1 MGDRQPM
8 TSASLGTRLLGTAYT
23 RGLRP
28 LFFRLRGGD
37 AERVH
42 EDVVGLLS
50 RLPAGGR
57 AKVADPVTVAG
68 IRFPNRVGLA
78 AGMDKDGRAAA
89 AWARL
94 GFGFA
99 ELGTVTGQAQ
109 PGNERPRVFRLSRS
123 RALVNRMGFNNAGAE
138 AMAEGL
144 HRLGVRRG
152 NRAVGIPLGISIG
165 KTKVVPLDRAV
176 DDYLHS
182 LRALE
187 LYADYFAINVSSP
200 NTPGLRNLQAAEE
213 LAALLAALVGEASRL
228 SGNPTPIFVKLA
240 PDLGAEQLRETLA
253 VINDSGAAGIIATN
267 TTLAREGLVTT
278 DRPLGEQAGGLSGA
292 PLTERALRFVGDVA
306 AATHLPVIGV
316 GGIMAPGDAARMFD
330 AGARLVQLYTGF
342 IYEGP
347 ALIRGIRELESHE
360 QLPNQA

>member
-1 MGDRQPM
+1 M
-8 TSASLGTRLLGTAYT
+8 TNPSARTRLMQAAYT
-23 RGLRP
+23 LGLRP

-37 AERVH
+37 PERVH

-50 RLPAGGR
+50 KLPTGGR
-57 AKVADPVTVAG
+57 AAVADPVTVAG

-109 PGNERPRVFRLSRS
+109 PGNEKPRVFRLKDS
-123 RALVNRMGFNNAGAE
+123 RALVNRMGFNNSGAE
-138 AMAEGL
+138 AMAERL
-144 HRLGVRRG
+144 HLMGVRRG
-152 NRAVGIPLGISIG
+152 NHAVGIPLGISIG
-165 KTKVVPLDRAV
+165 KTKVVPLDRAI

-213 LAALLAALVGEASRL
+213 LAGLLASLVGEAARL
-228 SGNPTPIFVKLA
+228 SGRPTPILVKLA
-240 PDLGAEQLRETLA
+240 PDLEPAQLRETLA

-267 TTLAREGLVTT
+267 TTLSREGLAPA
-278 DRPLGEQAGGLSGA
+278 DRAVGEQAGGLSGA
-292 PLTERALRFVGDVA
+292 PLTQRALRFVDDVA
-306 AATHLPVIGV
+306 TGTDLPVIGV
-316 GGIMAPGDAARMFD
+316 GGIMAPADAGRMFD
-330 AGARLVQLYTGF
+330 AGAQLVQLYTGF
-342 IYEGP
+342 IYEGT
-347 ALIRGIRELESHE
+347 ALISGIRELERNE
-360 QLPNQA
+360 QLPKQA

>member
-1 MGDRQPM
+1 M
-8 TSASLGTRLLGTAYT
+8 TDPSVPTRLMRSAYQL
-23 RGLRP
+23 GLRP

-42 EDVVGLLS
+42 EDVIGLLS
-50 RLPAGGR
+50 KLPSGGR
-57 AKVADPVTVAG
+57 AAVADPVTVAG

-78 AGMDKDGRAAA
+78 AGMDKDGRAAG

-109 PGNERPRVFRLSRS
+109 PGNPKPRVFRLKQS
-123 RALVNRMGFNNAGAE
+123 RALVNRMGFNNSGAE
-138 AMAEGL
+138 AMAERL

-152 NRAVGIPLGISIG
+152 NHAVGIPLGISIG
-165 KTKVVPLDRAV
+165 KTKVVPLDRAT

-187 LYADYFAINVSSP
+187 LYADYFAVNVSSP
-200 NTPGLRNLQAAEE
+200 NTPGLRDLQGAEE
-213 LAALLAALVGEASRL
+213 LAALLAALVAETARL
-228 SGNPTPIFVKLA
+228 SGRPTPIFVKLA
-240 PDLGAEQLRETLA
+240 PDLEPAQLRETLA

-267 TTLAREGLVTT
+267 TTLSRDHLAPA
-278 DRPLGEQAGGLSGA
+278 DRVLGEQAGGLSGA
-292 PLTERALRFVGDVA
+292 PLTERALRFVEDVA
-306 AATHLPVIGV
+306 AGTRLPVIGV
-316 GGIMAPGDAARMFD
+316 GGIMTPGDASRMFD

-342 IYEGP
+342 IYEGT
-347 ALIRGIRELESHE
+347 ALIRGIRELESYE
-360 QLPNQA
+360 QLPHKA